1 MANGHVPKN
10 PEKGLKS
17 AQFQSVSIYEN
28 TYLSMAMANV
38 MKIDKEYVMLWN
50 GYTSVGQMLT

>member
-1 MANGHVPKN
+1 MANGHVPEN
-10 PEKGLKS
+10 PEKVSKS

-38 MKIDKEYVMLWN
+38 MKIDKEYVML
-50 GYTSVGQMLT
+50 